1 MLKHELIRRL
11 AGVCASFQP
20 LTPTEHDVFCAM
32 FVSSRTCID
41 EKQPL
46 FSVHHTTYVTVLRN
60 PHELAIMC
68 PSTSVPSPAL
78 RRGRRLRIVRFAMRL
93 VTHTVPITHHTWLE
107 EPCAGCSSRSVDVS
121 WYGRYAMVHSE
132 NLCRVCT
139 MEDPRHFNGCYC
151 GLSSALIHL

>member
-1 MLKHELIRRL
+1 MLKHELLRRL

-46 FSVHHTTYVTVLRN
+46 FSVHHV
-60 PHELAIMC
+60 C
-68 PSTSVPSPAL
+68 DSTPQPASRMNSQSCAQVPPYLLLHCSEGVNSASCQ
-78 RRGRRLRIVRFAMRL
+78 IAMRL

-107 EPCAGCSSRSVDVS
+107 EPCAGYSSRSVDVS
-121 WYGRYAMVHSE
+121 WNGRYAMVHSE
-132 NLCRVCT
+132 NL
-139 MEDPRHFNGCYC
+139 PRAVRWRTRDTSTAVTVAYR
-151 GLSSALIHL
+151 LL